1 MKFTQRSSPG
11 RDYLHTFSDV
21 ARRCLGYLV
30 LVTAA
35 GMHGTFGQTPS
46 QGPSQTPPKIRS
58 VTTIAQITS
67 IDPTRNTFDAKVN
80 DKVVKF
86 YVTDATKFEIQNSQ
100 ITNFKDLKDGSYVEI
115 LYEPDAQ
122 KSMGKVVKFT
132 SVREVPP
139 PNPIKLPTRGP
150 RN

>member
-1 MKFTQRSSPG
+1 MKFTQRSSTG
-11 RDYLHTFSDV
+11 RDLHTFSDV
-21 ARRCLGYLV
+21 ARRCFVYLV

-58 VTTIAQITS
+58 VATIAQITS
-67 IDPTRNTFDAKVN
+67 IDPARHTFEAKVD
-80 DKVVKF
+80 DKVAKF
-86 YVTDATKFEIQNSQ
+86 YVTDATKFETRNSQ
-100 ITNFKDLKDGSYVEI
+100 ITNLKDLKDGSYVQF

-122 KSMGKVVKFT
+122 KSMGKVVTFT
-132 SVREVPP
+132 SVSEIPP
-139 PNPIKLPTRGP
+139 PSPIKLPTRGP